1 MPSTDISIEVR
12 LGLFSFMIA
21 LGLNGAPGMVTLASS
36 DIVETEFNFSLPP
49 IFSMYLLMIVSAVIS
64 EDISLLKTGFSICS
78 PILLKYFTGNNFPL

>member
-1 MPSTDISIEVR
+1 
-12 LGLFSFMIA
+12 MIA

-49 IFSMYLLMIVSAVIS
+49 IFSMYLLIIVSAVIS

-78 PILLKYFTGNNFPL
+78 PFVFAFHY